1 MCQICQKWAGKA
13 PAEGRP
19 NLASPS
25 PNVRR
30 DKISRS
36 GEPLTL
42 IYIYIYIYHRPPY
55 TGIRV
60 RGLNIKSGH
69 FYINFVYLYIN
80 FGCKTCP

>member
-42 IYIYIYIYHRPPY
+42 ISARYWLEIAQNYVPRFFF
-55 TGIRV
+55 V
-60 RGLNIKSGH
+60 FSKSEK
-69 FYINFVYLYIN
+69 I
-80 FGCKTCP
+80 C

>member
-1 MCQICQKWAGKA
+1 MCHICQKWAGKA

-42 IYIYIYIYHRPPY
+42 ILYKY
-55 TGIRV
+55 
-60 RGLNIKSGH
+60 
-69 FYINFVYLYIN
+69 YINCLFEGVGVTHVILAP
-80 FGCKTCP
+80 GACGREVPTCWA